1 MGHTCVVMICCSEF
15 IAWKFLATAA
25 KSNSRSI
32 ALHSVNQRAC
42 IVGIELTA
50 AVEASDAG
58 GLIRVLSL
66 VHKC

>member
-1 MGHTCVVMICCSEF
+1 MGHTCVVIICHSEF
-15 IAWKFLATAA
+15 IAWKFSAAATE
-25 KSNSRSI
+25 SNSRSI
-32 ALHSVNQRAC
+32 ALHLVNQRAC

-66 VHKC
+66 VCNC